1 MRLKDIKTFLFDM
14 DGTVYLGEQL
24 LPGAL
29 ECFDTLKE
37 KGRNFYFLTNNSSR
51 HAGFYASKLRKMGL
65 SWCTPNHII
74 TSGEACVF
82 HLQRIKPQAR
92 VFLLGTRE
100 LEMEFLRGGF
110 TLVQDDPD
118 FVVLGFD
125 KTLTYRKLDRACAL
139 ILQGTPFF
147 ATHPDLACPG
157 DERPLLDMG
166 CIIKAIEALTGKSPR
181 IFGKP
186 YPEMIEYALWRTQ
199 GQKETMAM
207 IGDRLYT
214 DIAMGKRAGITT
226 ILVLTGETR
235 IEDVPASS
243 WQPDLVFPSLK
254 EFQKTLTKE
263 MSQE

>member
-1 MRLKDIKTFLFDM
+1 
-14 DGTVYLGEQL
+14 
-24 LPGAL
+24 
-29 ECFDTLKE
+29 
-37 KGRNFYFLTNNSSR
+37 
-51 HAGFYASKLRKMGL
+51 
-65 SWCTPNHII
+65 
-74 TSGEACVF
+74 
-82 HLQRIKPQAR
+82 
-92 VFLLGTRE
+92 
-100 LEMEFLRGGF
+100 MEFLRGGF

-125 KTLTYRKLDRACAL
+125 KTLTYRKLDRACAF

-166 CIIKAIEALTGKSPR
+166 CIIKAIEAFTGKSPR